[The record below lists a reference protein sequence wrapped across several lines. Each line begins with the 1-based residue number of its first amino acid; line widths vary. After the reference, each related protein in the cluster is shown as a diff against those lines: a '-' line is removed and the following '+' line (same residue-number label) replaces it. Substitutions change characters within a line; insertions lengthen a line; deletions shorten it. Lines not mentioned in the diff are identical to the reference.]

1 MIGGVTE
8 DSAVGETEVGC
19 EAVGVQQPGILI
31 YLKEYGYE
39 KCTLG
44 MTVYRDVEDG
54 HITFEGVVGVEKV
67 EVGVISSRMTL
78 DTDHVGDANVSDLMI
93 GNM

>member
-1 MIGGVTE
+1 
-8 DSAVGETEVGC
+8 
-19 EAVGVQQPGILI
+19 
-31 YLKEYGYE
+31 
-39 KCTLG
+39 

-67 EVGVISSRMTL
+67 EVAGVISSRMTL
-78 DTDHVGDANVSDLMI
+78 DTEHVGDANVSDLMI

>member
-1 MIGGVTE
+1 
-8 DSAVGETEVGC
+8 
-19 EAVGVQQPGILI
+19 
-31 YLKEYGYE
+31 
-39 KCTLG
+39 
-44 MTVYRDVEDG
+44 MTVYMDVEDG